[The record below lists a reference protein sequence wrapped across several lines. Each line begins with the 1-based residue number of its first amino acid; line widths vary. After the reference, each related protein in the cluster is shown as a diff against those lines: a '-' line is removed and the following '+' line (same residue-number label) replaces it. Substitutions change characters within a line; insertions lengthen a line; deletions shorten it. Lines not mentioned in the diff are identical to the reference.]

1 MSTYSSD
8 IPEIKLD
15 PRIYDEQTAELMRV
29 RGMLQDGEG
38 VEEALNRTIHSVC
51 ETDAYLMGKEEVDGS
66 FLDRVRHFTSKGIF
80 VFGTPVLTGAGVEGR
95 VTAACTVIH
104 LSTESGQ
111 VVNDRFYNESKAALD
126 NAIGTGYDLSGV
138 EDPVFALS
146 VLNKTLDGI
155 NTDLVERHK
164 RPVAS
169 MATLRAD
176 HPEILN
182 FVSAKREADFSEWR
196 LNISVF
202 VTEELFDRAARGE
215 LWTLRDSQGAQ
226 AGHIEAA
233 DLLDAIADSAHYCGE
248 PGILFKDRIDDD
260 NPTPQWQYESTAPC
274 AEVAMAAGEACQ
286 FSYINLGLLTA
297 TDISSGEVTFD
308 QDLFTEAVRDMTRV
322 LDAVVEQTIQN
333 QSDISLPLVEQKRRI
348 GIGITG
354 FADLLVRLRIPYDDP
369 RAIKL
374 SGHISELLD
383 YYTKRSSVEL
393 AKKRGAFPAFDES
406 RFRDREWLAR
416 KMHNATGAVEL
427 SAWEELFEDI
437 QTHGLRHA
445 STTSLPPTGT
455 SSTMVKSSKS
465 LEPHFMLT
473 AGEGVVYPS
482 VEDTL
487 ANEEDQQLA
496 VHVGGLIVSSV
507 VDLPADIIEK
517 LPYLKTARQISPR
530 DHLRAQA
537 AFQSFLDESL
547 AKTVNLP
554 EGSTVSDVRDIL
566 NDAYGLGLKGITVFR
581 DNCLAQ
587 RSAAAP

>member
-1 MSTYSSD
+1 MSIHQSNM
-8 IPEIKLD
+8 PEIQLD
-15 PRIYDEQTAELMRV
+15 PRIYDDRTAELMRV
-29 RGMLQDGEG
+29 RGMFQDGEG
-38 VEEALNRTIHSVC
+38 IEEALNRTILSVG
-51 ETDAYLMGKEEVDGS
+51 EMDAHLMGAEGMDEP

-80 VFGTPVLTGAGVEGR
+80 VFGTPVLTGAGVEGK

-104 LSTESGQ
+104 LSTEGGQ

-126 NAIGTGYDLSGV
+126 NAIGTGYDLSDV

-155 NTDLVERHK
+155 NADLIERHK

-176 HPEILN
+176 HPEVLN
-182 FVSAKREADFSEWR
+182 FIAAKREADFSEWR

-202 VTEELFDRAARGE
+202 VTEELFERAENGE
-215 LWTLRDSQGAQ
+215 LWGLKDSRGVQVGQ
-226 AGHIEAA
+226 IEATE
-233 DLLDAIADSAHYCGE
+233 LVNAIADSAHYCGE
-248 PGILFKDRIDDD
+248 PGILFKDRIDND

-286 FSYINLGLLTA
+286 FSYINLGLVTV
-297 TDISSGEVTFD
+297 TNPSTGEVTFN

-322 LDAVVEQTIQN
+322 LDAVVEQTINN
-333 QSDISLPLVEQKRRI
+333 QSDISLPLVAQKRRI

-369 RAIKL
+369 RAIQL

-383 YYTKRSSVEL
+383 YHTKQMSVEL
-393 AKKRGAFPAFDES
+393 AKKRGAFPAFTES
-406 RFRDREWLAR
+406 RFREQEWLAR
-416 KMHNATGAVEL
+416 KMHNATGAVPL

-473 AGEGVVYPS
+473 AGEGVIYPS
-482 VEDTL
+482 VADTL
-487 ANEEDQQLA
+487 ASEDDQRLA
-496 VHVGGLIVSSV
+496 THVGTLIISSM
-507 VDLPADIIEK
+507 VDLPPEIIER

-547 AKTVNLP
+547 AKTINLP
-554 EGSTVSDVRDIL
+554 EGSTVSDVQDIL
-566 NDAYGLGLKGITVFR
+566 RDAYKLGLKGITVFR

-587 RSAAAP
+587 RSTGTA